1 MNLKRC
7 LCLMVRLFLPH
18 AILGIHLFLCH
29 DHVADRSVTI
39 AGLFLGY
46 DQIFI
51 QSEISRADIDL
62 FASLETPASLIWLH
76 GQTKSIIGDDE
87 METWSICFVAELV
100 STPCYISTI
109 LIPLKCLLFIL
120 IGTVANVP
128 NIGQLLVR
136 IYFTKSSAYLPSWK
150 LLFIFLVSSRGC
162 RDAEF

>member
-1 MNLKRC
+1 MLQKEQGTDNMNLKRC

-62 FASLETPASLIWLH
+62 FASLETLACPHLA
-76 GQTKSIIGDDE
+76 
-87 METWSICFVAELV
+87 TWTDQIHH
-100 STPCYISTI
+100 
-109 LIPLKCLLFIL
+109 
-120 IGTVANVP
+120 
-128 NIGQLLVR
+128 
-136 IYFTKSSAYLPSWK
+136 
-150 LLFIFLVSSRGC
+150 RG
-162 RDAEF
+162 